1 MIPPQFDY
9 VRVSS
14 IDEAVDILSEDPNAK
29 ALAGGQSLIPLLKLR
44 AAAPSKLVDIGRLK
58 ELRYVRQAGDGLAV
72 GALATHAELER
83 WPGPCGVLPEAARQI
98 GDPQIRSMG
107 TIGGS
112 LAHADPAAD
121 WPAVVLALG
130 AVVKARGPSGL
141 REIPAEEFF
150 QGPYSTALQQGE
162 LIVEVSIPRC
172 PPKASYVKIAKTH
185 NDFAIAG
192 VAAAVWAKDGV
203 VEEVRLAATGV
214 GLKPVRLRKAEEA
227 VRGRKIAG
235 DLLVEVAEAAS
246 REVEPVS
253 DVRASAEYRRAMA
266 GVAARRALR
275 RALGL

>member
-1 MIPPQFDY
+1 MIPPQFEY
-9 VRVSS
+9 YRASS
-14 IDEAVDILSEDPNAK
+14 IDDAIKALSEDPNAK

-44 AAAPSKLVDIGRLK
+44 ALSPSKLIDIGRIR
-58 ELRYVRQAGDGLAV
+58 ELRYIRQAGRGLTI
-72 GALATHAELER
+72 GALTTHADLER
-83 WPGPCGVLPEAARQI
+83 WAGPCGVLPEAARQI

-130 AVVKARGPSGL
+130 AMIKIAGPSGP
-141 REIPAEEFF
+141 REVPAEEFF
-150 QGPYSTALQQGE
+150 QGPYTTALQQGE
-162 LIVEVSIPRC
+162 LITEVLVPEC
-172 PPKASYVKIAKTH
+172 PPKSSYVKIARAY

-192 VAAAVWAKDGV
+192 VAAAVWAEGGYIN
-203 VEEVRLAATGV
+203 EIRLAATGV
-214 GLKPVRLRKAEEA
+214 GLKPVRLKKAEEA
-227 VRGRKIAG
+227 ARGRKAG
-235 DLLVEVAEAAS
+235 EDVLLEVAEAAS
-246 REVEPVS
+246 KEVDAIS